1 MEEEKWINKGHV
13 RAFLVCDKSFLE
25 FDAPFVQW
33 LREEGFKIG
42 WCKGHYSNCP
52 WMYIDITRKLYAYGM
67 PGIAIVSVIGEHAIT
82 LDEFKMITKST
93 RVKKFLLFIKNG
105 LIVMNKGNSSNHLE
119 SVICS

>member
-42 WCKGHYSNCP
+42 WCKGQ
-52 WMYIDITRKLYAYGM
+52 KALYPTY
-67 PGIAIVSVIGEHAIT
+67 P
-82 LDEFKMITKST
+82 
-93 RVKKFLLFIKNG
+93 
-105 LIVMNKGNSSNHLE
+105 
-119 SVICS
+119 

>member
-1 MEEEKWINKGHV
+1 MEEEKWINKGHG

-52 WMYIDITRKLYAYGM
+52 WMYINITRKLYAHGM
-67 PGIAIVSVIGEHAIT
+67 PGVAIVPSIGEHAIT
-82 LDEFKMITKST
+82 LDEFKTIYAIY
-93 RVKKFLLFIKNG
+93 KKYEGKEIFTFHK
-105 LIVMNKGNSSNHLE
+105 E
-119 SVICS
+119 RFDCYE

>member
-42 WCKGHYSNCP
+42 WCKGR
-52 WMYIDITRKLYAYGM
+52 TLLKLPVDVYQY
-67 PGIAIVSVIGEHAIT
+67 HT
-82 LDEFKMITKST
+82 
-93 RVKKFLLFIKNG
+93 
-105 LIVMNKGNSSNHLE
+105 
-119 SVICS
+119 

>member
-42 WCKGHYSNCP
+42 DWLVQR
-52 WMYIDITRKLYAYGM
+52 TLLKLPVDVYQY
-67 PGIAIVSVIGEHAIT
+67 HT
-82 LDEFKMITKST
+82 
-93 RVKKFLLFIKNG
+93 
-105 LIVMNKGNSSNHLE
+105 
-119 SVICS
+119 